1 MNVPATYMNRCLQ
14 LAQKGEG
21 FTSPNPMVGAVIVHN
36 DRIIGEGYHRHYG
49 APHAEVNAIRSVKD
63 ESLLTESTMYVSLE
77 PCSHYGKT
85 PPCADLIIQKKIPH
99 VVIATPDPNPL
110 VSGNGILK
118 MKQAGI
124 DVTVGMMEKEA
135 KEQNR
140 VFFTNQLC
148 NRPYIILKWAQSK
161 DGFIDHQRT
170 SLLENAPAKISNAL
184 THTIVHKF
192 RTRVQGIMVGTNTVI
207 MDNPRLTAR
216 HWFGNNPTRI
226 VIDRKRKIPTSSFI
240 FDDESPTIVFT
251 ESADYPVKKE
261 NVKPIYIDFTNDVNE
276 QIMNALYAEGICS
289 VLIEGGA
296 RLLNSFI
303 NSHLWD
309 EAFVEI
315 SQKKLENGVLSPKI
329 CGDEIEINKYLSS
342 IQLHLKNKI
351 TRKFL

>member
-1 MNVPATYMNRCLQ
+1 MDVQATYMNRCLQ

-21 FTSPNPMVGAVIVHN
+21 FTYPNPMVGAVIVHK
-36 DRIIGEGYHRHYG
+36 DRIVGEGYHRHYG
-49 APHAEVNAIRSVKD
+49 GPHAEVNAILSVQED
-63 ESLLTESTMYVSLE
+63 SLLPQSTMYVSLE

-85 PPCADLIIQKKIPH
+85 PPCADLIIEKKIPR

-110 VSGNGILK
+110 VSGNGIQK

-124 DVTVGMMEKEA
+124 DVTVGVMEKEA

-161 DGFIDHQRT
+161 DGFIDHQRA
-170 SLLENAPAKISNAL
+170 SLLENPPAKISNEL

-216 HWFGNNPTRI
+216 RWFGNNPTRI
-226 VIDRKRKIPTSSFI
+226 VIDRKRKLQASSFV
-240 FDDESPTIVFT
+240 FDDEAPTIVFT
-251 ESADYPVKKE
+251 ESDDYPVK
-261 NVKPIYIDFTNDVNE
+261 NVKPIRIDFTDNVNE
-276 QIMNALYAEGICS
+276 QIIKSLYSEGICS

-303 NSHLWD
+303 KSNLWD

-315 SQKKLENGVLSPKI
+315 SQKKLGNGVLSPKI
-329 CGDEIEINKYLSS
+329 YGDEIEVNKYLGS
-342 IQLHLKNKI
+342 IQLHIKNKI

>member
-1 MNVPATYMNRCLQ
+1 MDVQATYMNRCLQ

-21 FTSPNPMVGAVIVHN
+21 FTCPNPMVGAVIVHN

-49 APHAEVNAIRSVKD
+49 GPHAEVNAIQSVKD
-63 ESLLTESTMYVSLE
+63 ESLLNESTMYVSLE

-85 PPCADLIIQKKIPH
+85 PPCADLIIEKKIPH

-124 DVTVGMMEKEA
+124 EVTVGVMEKEA

-140 VFFTNQLC
+140 VFFTNQLF

-161 DGFIDHQRT
+161 DGFIDHQRA
-170 SLLENAPAKISNAL
+170 SLLENAPAKISNEL

-216 HWFGNNPTRI
+216 HWFGNNPIRI
-226 VIDRKRKIPTSSFI
+226 VIDRKGKLPTSSFI
-240 FDDESPTIVFT
+240 FDEESPTIVFT
-251 ESADYPVKKE
+251 ENDDYPMKKE
-261 NVKPIYIDFTNDVNE
+261 NVKPVCINFTNDVNE
-276 QIMNALYAEGICS
+276 QIIRALYSENICS

-296 RLLNSFI
+296 QLLNSFI
-303 NSHLWD
+303 NSNLWD

-315 SQKKLENGVLSPKI
+315 SEKTLGNGVPSPRI
-329 CGDEIEINKYLSS
+329 YGDEIEINKYLSS
-342 IQLHLKNKI
+342 IQIHLKNKI

>member
-1 MNVPATYMNRCLQ
+1 MDVQAAYMNRCLQ

-21 FTSPNPMVGAVIVHN
+21 FTSPNPMVGAVIVYN

-49 APHAEVNAIRSVKD
+49 GPHAEVNAIQSVKD

-85 PPCADLIIQKKIPH
+85 PPCADLIIEKKLPR

-110 VSGNGILK
+110 VSGNGIQK

-124 DVTVGMMEKEA
+124 DVTVGVMEKEA

-170 SLLENAPAKISNAL
+170 SLLENAPAKISNEL

-216 HWFGNNPTRI
+216 YWFGNNPTRI
-226 VIDRKRKIPTSSFI
+226 VIDRKRKLPSSSFV
-240 FDDESPTIVFT
+240 FDDEAPTIVFT
-251 ESADYPVKKE
+251 ESVDYPVKKD
-261 NVKPIYIDFTNDVNE
+261 NVKLICIDFANDVNE
-276 QIMNALYAEGICS
+276 QIMKSLYAEGICS
-289 VLIEGGA
+289 VLVEGGA

-303 NSHLWD
+303 KSNLWD

-315 SQKKLENGVLSPKI
+315 SQKKLGNGVLSPKI
-329 CGDEIEINKYLSS
+329 YGDEIEINKYLGS